1 MIPLNITDKERA
13 DLDGMRDAI
22 CAIMRQAGVSYAIA
36 EYDGSGDDGSVHKIT
51 LYGADC
57 QPMNVIESP
66 MVTFPGEEEGY
77 GLWEACREFAYRAL
91 TQHYAG
97 WQNDEGA
104 SGDVTIDA
112 VGWALIHHSMRSI
125 VETGEELEIGTPFDE
140 RMKAPITP
148 PHAHRK
154 IEPMKNH
161 YYDYIDHRCTAVLD
175 AMDHNDVK
183 TWRWLVNLDPKQP
196 NAALKVTGDRAFS
209 KAGNF
214 IAYPLDFIV
223 FHKAS
228 DMEEALMPANATL
241 VIGTLVI
248 DICNHWFDDRTMAL
262 GLEGSVVFDS
272 ENWSV
277 AIWLDGHRAER
288 ATVDNVL
295 RPPPAVRAAPEPAPA
310 PTEPAPTVPEPAPAA
325 PAPAALPF
333 AFPYVPEA
341 MAKAKDA
348 IVAHMRRI
356 GGTKAVGSIRRNLD
370 DEIGY
375 NFLGVQNTG
384 TFIGLD
390 PHDKLDMPIV
400 TLTGWTRRSSMNFEE
415 AFEHLMLM
423 ILDAIDVENEAHTI
437 EGDVTVDSVK
447 GIVIVDMKKTVEK
460 ITPACGSF

>member
-13 DLDGMRDAI
+13 EIDGMRDAI
-22 CAIMRQAGVSYAIA
+22 CANMRQAGVSYVIA
-36 EYDGSGDDGSVHKIT
+36 EYNGSGDDGTVHT
-51 LYGADC
+51 VTAYDSAC
-57 QPMNVIESP
+57 QPMNVIEAETI
-66 MVTFPGEEEGY
+66 VFPGESGCY
-77 GLWEACREFAYRAL
+77 GLWEACREFTYRAL
-91 TQHYAG
+91 TQQYAG
-97 WQNDEGA
+97 WMNEEGA

-112 VGWALIHHSMRSI
+112 AGWAMIHHSMRSI
-125 VETGEELEIGTPFDE
+125 VETGEELELGTPFEE

-148 PHAHRK
+148 SHAHRN
-154 IEPMKNH
+154 IDPMKNH
-161 YYDYIDHRCTAVLD
+161 LDDYIQHRATAVLD

-183 TWRWLVNLDPKQP
+183 TWRWLVNLDPNEP
-196 NAALKVTGDRAFS
+196 NATLKVTGGPAWS
-209 KAGNF
+209 KGGL
-214 IAYPLDFIV
+214 PLPTSQSFDV

-228 DMEEALMPANATL
+228 DMDEALMPANVTL
-241 VIGTLVI
+241 VIGSLVI
-248 DICNHWFDDRTMAL
+248 DICNHWFDDRAL
-262 GLEGSVVFDS
+262 AFGIQGSVVFDS
-272 ENWSV
+272 DNWSV
-277 AIWLDGHRAER
+277 AIWLDGYRAER
-288 ATVDNVL
+288 SMIDTVL
-295 RPPPAVRAAPEPAPA
+295 RPPPAVPSVPEPAPA
-310 PTEPAPTVPEPAPAA
+310 PAPAPEPAPT
-325 PAPAALPF
+325 PAALPF

-341 MAKAKDA
+341 MAKARDA

-356 GGTKAVGSIRRNLD
+356 GGTMAIGSIRRNLD

>member
-36 EYDGSGDDGSVHKIT
+36 EYDGSGDDGSVHTMT

-91 TQHYAG
+91 TTLYAG
-97 WQNDEGA
+97 WQNDEGG

-125 VETGEELEIGTPFDE
+125 VETGEELEIGTPFEE

-148 PHAHRK
+148 SHAHRK

-196 NAALKVTGDRAFS
+196 NAALKVTAGPAWS
-209 KAGNF
+209 KGGL
-214 IAYPLDFIV
+214 PLPASQSFDV
-223 FHKAS
+223 LHKAS
-228 DMEEALMPANATL
+228 DMEEALMPANVTL
-241 VIGTLVI
+241 VIGSLVI
-248 DICNHWFDDRTMAL
+248 DICNHWFDDRAMAF

-272 ENWSV
+272 ENWCVS
-277 AIWLDGHRAER
+277 IWLDGHRAER
-288 ATVDNVL
+288 STVENVL
-295 RPPPAVRAAPEPAPA
+295 RPPPAVPAVPAMPEPVPAAPAPEPP
-310 PTEPAPTVPEPAPAA
+310 PAA

-333 AFPYVPEA
+333 PFAPDVLVQ
-341 MAKAKDA
+341 AKDA
-348 IVAHMRRI
+348 IVIHMRRI
-356 GGTKAVGSIRRNLD
+356 GGVVALGSIRRNVD
-370 DEIGY
+370 EEIGY
-375 NFLGVQNTG
+375 TFRGVQDVNAQ
-384 TFIGLD
+384 FIELG
-390 PHDKLDMPIV
+390 PHDKLEMPVV
-400 TLTGWTRRSSMNFEE
+400 TLTGWTRMASMNFEE
-415 AFEHLMLM
+415 AFEHLVLT
-423 ILDAIDVENEAHTI
+423 ILDAIDHENEAHTI
-437 EGDVTVDSVK
+437 EGDVTVDAVRSV
-447 GIVIVDMKKTVEK
+447 VTFDMHKTVEK
-460 ITPACGSF
+460 VCPCCGSF